1 MGGALLGGS
10 FASNPGMGALIG
22 GGLGLLGGYMI

>member
-10 FASNPGMGALIG
+10 FAANPAYGALIG
-22 GGLGLLGGYMI
+22 GGLGFLGGLL

>member
-10 FASNPGMGALIG
+10 FASNPGYGALIG
-22 GGLGLLGGYMI
+22 GGLGYLGGLL

>member
-10 FASNPGMGALIG
+10 YGGGAGALIG
-22 GGLGLLGGYMI
+22 GGLGFLGGLL